1 MKYYLI
7 VGEASGDLHASRLM
21 HSLKNIDEFAEFR
34 FFGGDLMAAEGGTR
48 VKHYKEL
55 AYMGFVPVL
64 LHLRT
69 IFANMKKCKEDI
81 VKWRPD
87 VVILVDY
94 PGFNLNIAKFLKK
107 KTNIPAYY
115 YISPK
120 IWASKE
126 WRIRSIKRDIAEL
139 FSILPFEVPFFEK
152 KHRYPIHYV
161 GNPTAEEVNGFRA
174 SYQQTTL
181 EFCEENNL
189 DKHRPIIALLAG
201 SRLQEIKDNL
211 PAMIEVAERFEDY
224 QMVLAGAPSIEDA
237 YYEKFLKGTP
247 VKMVRNKTYP
257 LLTHATAALVTSGTA
272 TLETA
277 LFEVP
282 QVVCYETPL
291 PRLVRFAF
299 KHVMSC
305 KYISLVNLIADK
317 EVVQEMFADRF
328 KVDAIADQLYQILP
342 GKEGRERML
351 AEYREVRERLGNQV
365 APDEAAAIMYDLLVK
380 RREMLLKLAR
390 ERAEAEAKAAAEAAE
405 RARLKALSEAEA
417 AKKKAELEAETA
429 RIKAEQEAEISRRRA
444 EQEAEMARRRAEE
457 ARRLAEEE
465 AERARQAEEQLN
477 QSQQE
482 ELK

>member
-21 HSLKNIDEFAEFR
+21 RSLKKVDEFAEFR
-34 FFGGDLMAAEGGTR
+34 FFGGDLMAAEGGTC

-64 LHLRT
+64 LHLGT
-69 IFANMKKCKEDI
+69 IFSNMKMCKDDI
-81 VKWRPD
+81 VKWKPD

-120 IWASKE
+120 IWAWKE
-126 WRIRSIKRDIAEL
+126 WRIRSIRRDIAEM
-139 FSILPFEVPFFEK
+139 FSILPFEVPFYEK
-152 KHRYPIHYV
+152 KHHYPIHYV
-161 GNPTAEEVNGFRA
+161 GNPTAQEVNEFRA
-174 SYQQTTL
+174 GYQQPFE
-181 EFCEENNL
+181 EFCTENQL
-189 DKHRPIIALLAG
+189 DIHRPILALLAG

-211 PAMIEVAERFEDY
+211 PAMIEVAERFEDF
-224 QMVLAGAPSIEDA
+224 QMVLAGAPSIEDK
-237 YYEKFLKGTP
+237 YYEQFVKGTP
-247 VKMVRNKTYP
+247 VKMVRNKTYQ
-257 LLTHATAALVTSGTA
+257 LLSHSTAALVTSGTA

-277 LFEVP
+277 LFNVP

-299 KHVMSC
+299 DHIMSC

-328 KVDAIADQLYQILP
+328 KVDAIADQLYQLLP

-351 AEYREVRERLGNQV
+351 AEYQVVRERLGNQM
-365 APDEAAAIMYDLLVK
+365 APDEAATIMHGLLVK
-380 RREMLLKLAR
+380 RRERLLRLAK
-390 ERAEAEAKAAAEAAE
+390 ERAEAEAAAEAA
-405 RARLKALSEAEA
+405 R
-417 AKKKAELEAETA
+417 KKAEEA
-429 RIKAEQEAEISRRRA
+429 K
-444 EQEAEMARRRAEE
+444 
-457 ARRLAEEE
+457 RLAEEE
-465 AERARQAEEQLN
+465 AKRAKQAAEQL
-477 QSQQE
+477 SQTQKE
-482 ELK
+482 EME

>member
-21 HSLKNIDEFAEFR
+21 RSLKKVDEFAEFR

-64 LHLRT
+64 LHLGT
-69 IFANMKKCKEDI
+69 IFSNMKMCKDDI
-81 VKWRPD
+81 VIWKPD

-120 IWASKE
+120 IWAWKE
-126 WRIRSIKRDIAEL
+126 WRIRSIRRDIAEM
-139 FSILPFEVPFFEK
+139 FSILPFEVPFYEK
-152 KHRYPIHYV
+152 KHHYPIHYV
-161 GNPTAEEVNGFRA
+161 GNPTAQEVNEFRA
-174 SYQQTTL
+174 GYQQPFE
-181 EFCEENNL
+181 EFCTENQL
-189 DKHRPIIALLAG
+189 DIHRPILALLAG

-211 PAMIEVAERFEDY
+211 PAMIEVAERFEDF
-224 QMVLAGAPSIEDA
+224 QMVLAGAPSIEDK
-237 YYEKFLKGTP
+237 YYEQFVKGTP
-247 VKMVRNKTYP
+247 VKMVRNKTYQ
-257 LLTHATAALVTSGTA
+257 LLSHSTAALVTSGTA

-277 LFEVP
+277 LFNVP

-299 KHVMSC
+299 DHIMSC

-328 KVDAIADQLYQILP
+328 KVDAIADQLYQLLP

-351 AEYREVRERLGNQV
+351 AEYQVVRERLGNQM
-365 APDEAAAIMYDLLVK
+365 APDEAATIMHGLLVK
-380 RREMLLKLAR
+380 RRERLLRLAK
-390 ERAEAEAKAAAEAAE
+390 ERAEAEAAAEAA
-405 RARLKALSEAEA
+405 R
-417 AKKKAELEAETA
+417 KKAEEA
-429 RIKAEQEAEISRRRA
+429 K
-444 EQEAEMARRRAEE
+444 
-457 ARRLAEEE
+457 RLAEEE
-465 AERARQAEEQLN
+465 AKRAKQAAEQL
-477 QSQQE
+477 SQTQKE
-482 ELK
+482 EME